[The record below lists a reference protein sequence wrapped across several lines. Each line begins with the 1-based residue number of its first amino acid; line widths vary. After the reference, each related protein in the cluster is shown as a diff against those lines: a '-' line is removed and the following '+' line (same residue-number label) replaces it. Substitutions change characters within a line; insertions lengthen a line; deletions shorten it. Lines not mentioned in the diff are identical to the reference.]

1 MNIHAP
7 LQTPWS
13 CQGFLTQT
21 TPWIFWEILLN
32 KNPGVQKASM
42 PPTSDTTLLRV
53 VEPTVELLTPLA
65 EIELFPRRIEEA
77 GRTCYRS
84 EERMGA
90 ETADAFCRMLIRRG
104 HESVLEHC
112 QITVRLCCDRA
123 TSHQLV
129 RHRLCAYS
137 QESQRFVAYRQHLEV
152 IQPPF
157 ANEAARQLWF
167 STVQSVAQA
176 YHDLLESHERPEN
189 ARALLPNCTA
199 TRLVMSANV
208 RQWRHIFRER
218 ALNRRAQDQIRQLMH
233 TLLEKLARHVPCLF
247 EDLLPEEAPSG

>member
-1 MNIHAP
+1 
-7 LQTPWS
+7 
-13 CQGFLTQT
+13 
-21 TPWIFWEILLN
+21 LL
-32 KNPGVQKASM
+32 
-42 PPTSDTTLLRV
+42 
-53 VEPTVELLTPLA
+53 
-65 EIELFPRRIEEA
+65 
-77 GRTCYRS
+77 
-84 EERMGA
+84 
-90 ETADAFCRMLIRRG
+90 RRG

-137 QESQRFVAYRQHLEV
+137 QESQRFVAYRQYLEV

-167 STVQSVAQA
+167 STVQSIAQA
-176 YHDLLESHERPEN
+176 YQDLLESHERPEN

-247 EDLLPEEAPSG
+247 EDLLSEETPSG